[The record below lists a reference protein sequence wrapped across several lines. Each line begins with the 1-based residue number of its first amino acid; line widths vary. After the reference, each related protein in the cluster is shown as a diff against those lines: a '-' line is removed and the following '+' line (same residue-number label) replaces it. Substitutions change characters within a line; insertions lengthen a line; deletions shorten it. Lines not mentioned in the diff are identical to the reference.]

1 MSTRNSTLNDRHEA
15 LGSKLDG
22 DTWCDMRVPWS
33 YNSDPHDEVVSVRS
47 RAGLYDVSAINLV
60 HVTGEDALAVL
71 NALVA
76 IDVATIK
83 PGTARLAAE
92 VGENGALVD
101 DIMILCDGPNTYRVT
116 HGSGATPEQLKKV
129 AEGKKV
135 SIELD
140 RDTHIL
146 SLQGP
151 ASLEILKPHTPMHL
165 DQLPF
170 FGHER
175 TTLFGKPVI
184 IGRCGYSGERGYE
197 VYCSSADA
205 GELWDSILSHG
216 QAHGAI
222 PASWTSLDLIRVESA
237 LLFFPFDMPE
247 GDTTPWEVN
256 MRWAVDADKKDDYIG
271 KHAVLYLQGR
281 ERFKQAGVVCNHK
294 VAVEPGTRIYKDG
307 KDIGVV
313 TSSSYS
319 RYLMQSLA
327 MVHLLPAY
335 TGLGTQVTFGDGAGI
350 CDGMVVRTP
359 FYDPLRL
366 RVAE

>member
-1 MSTRNSTLNDRHEA
+1 M
-15 LGSKLDG
+15 DG

-33 YNSDPHDEVVSVRS
+33 YNSDPYDEVISVRS

-60 HVTGEDALAVL
+60 HVTGPDAAAALD
-71 NALVA
+71 ALVA
-76 IDVATIK
+76 IDVAALK

-92 VGENGALVD
+92 VDDNGALID
-101 DIMILCDGPNTYRVT
+101 DIMILCDAPNTYRVT
-116 HGSGATPEQLKKV
+116 HGSGATPSQLKKV
-129 AEGKKV
+129 SEGRKV
-135 SIELD
+135 TIELD

-151 ASLEILKPHTPMHL
+151 TSLEILKPHTPMKL

-170 FGHER
+170 FCHER

-197 VYCSSADA
+197 VYCSSEDA
-205 GELWDSILSHG
+205 GDLWDSILEHG
-216 QAHGAI
+216 KAHGAV
-222 PASWTSLDLIRVESA
+222 PASWTSLDLIRVDST

-256 MRWAVDADKKDDYIG
+256 MGWAVDVDKKADYIG
-271 KHAVLYLQGR
+271 KTAVLYLRGR
-281 ERFKQAGVVCNHK
+281 ERFKQAGIICDHDA
-294 VAVEPGTRIYKDG
+294 AVETGARIYKDG

-313 TSSSYS
+313 TSPSYS
-319 RYLMQSLA
+319 RYLMQSVA
-327 MVHLLPAY
+327 MVHLHPAY
-335 TGLGTQVTFGDGAGI
+335 TGLGTRVTVGGAPGV
-350 CDGMVVRTP
+350 CGAMVVRTP
-359 FYDPLRL
+359 FYDPMRL